1 MEAKALDFK
10 KILKGVLFSLVFSI
24 LTMGILSVIV
34 FFTNISDRTV
44 SLLIFILSALSVF
57 LGALIVAKNIS
68 SRGLLNGLVLG
79 LGYFAVLALLSLCI
93 NGSVALETQNLMRL
107 VAALAA
113 GMLGGVMGINTQK

>member
-107 VAALAA
+107 MAALAA